1 MKRLGVPS
9 TQGRTACGVSDL
21 GLHREA
27 GPHSMIWGSIG
38 GRKCR
43 QWRKETEKRGHRSG
57 VWNTGSGSREDFVL
71 KDKDTSGCWRADR
84 PGLLEA
90 ELQELILW
98 RASWAALAGRRDL
111 HAQ

>member
-1 MKRLGVPS
+1 MEEG
-9 TQGRTACGVSDL
+9 D
-21 GLHREA
+21 REA
-27 GPHSMIWGSIG
+27 RPQVWGVEYGVRVEG
-38 GRKCR
+38 G
-43 QWRKETEKRGHRSG
+43 
-57 VWNTGSGSREDFVL
+57 FFL